1 MTDRNAGFAREAQ
14 WRHWTR
20 NGTFEISI
28 ELKRGSYWTVLWYGD
43 LELGLYDN
51 ALTAAET
58 LGTGEHDEAL
68 GFKTSELAIPSNPD
82 HWNGLR

>member
-1 MTDRNAGFAREAQ
+1 MTDRTAGFTREAQ

-28 ELKRGSYWTVLWYGD
+28 EKKLGSYWCVLWYGD
-43 LELGLYDN
+43 QRLGVYAN

-58 LGTGEHDEAL
+58 LGTGEHDKGL
-68 GFKTSELAIPSNPD
+68 GFSTVELAIPSHPD